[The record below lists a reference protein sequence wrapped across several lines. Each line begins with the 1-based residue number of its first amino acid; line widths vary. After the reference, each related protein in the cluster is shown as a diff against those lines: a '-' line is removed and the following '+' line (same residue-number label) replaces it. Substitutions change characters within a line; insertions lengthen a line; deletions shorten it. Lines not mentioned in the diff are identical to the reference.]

1 MDFKDMTI
9 EELEARQAAIVEEL
23 DTAEDLDALEEEAR
37 SIKEELETRKN
48 NEAKKAAIRSSVAMG
63 EGVKVRDFVQEVE
76 KEMSPEEVR
85 NSKEYIDAF
94 ARYIKTNDDS
104 ECRAILLSKNA
115 AANGQV
121 PVPTY
126 IEGRVRTAWER
137 NGLMELVRKTYIRGN
152 VQVGFEL
159 SATGAV
165 VHTEGADAPTEE
177 TLTFGIV
184 SMVPQSIKKWIRISD
199 EAIDLGGEEF
209 LDYVYDEIT
218 YQIAKAASNQL
229 IALIKAAPAAST
241 ATAAAVASISG
252 APGLAIVAQAIA
264 NLSDDAS
271 NPAIV
276 MNKLT
281 YADFIAAQTQASY
294 AADPFF
300 GLPVIFNNSLDA
312 YSAADAGD
320 EWLIVGDFG
329 YGAQANF
336 PNGDEITIKYDD
348 LSEAQSDLVKLVGR
362 EYVALGVVA
371 PNAFV
376 KVTKAE
382 G

>member
-165 VHTEGADAPTEE
+165 VHAEGADAPTEE

-241 ATAAAVASISG
+241 ATAAAVASITG

>member
-165 VHTEGADAPTEE
+165 VHAEGADAPTEE

-312 YSAADAGD
+312 YSAAEGGE

-336 PNGDEITIKYDD
+336 PNGDEISIKYDD
-348 LSEAQSDLVKLVGR
+348 LSEAESDLVKLVGR

>member
-165 VHTEGADAPTEE
+165 VHAEGADAPTEE

-241 ATAAAVASISG
+241 ATAAAVASITG

-312 YSAADAGD
+312 YSAAEGGE

-336 PNGDEITIKYDD
+336 PNGDEISIKYDD
-348 LSEAQSDLVKLVGR
+348 LSEAESDLVKLVGR

>member
-63 EGVKVRDFVQEVE
+63 EGVKVRDFVQEVK

-165 VHTEGADAPTEE
+165 VHAEGADAPTEE

-312 YSAADAGD
+312 YSAAEGGE

>member
-165 VHTEGADAPTEE
+165 VHAEGADAPTEE

-209 LDYVYDEIT
+209 LDYGYDEIT

-241 ATAAAVASISG
+241 ATAAAVASITG

-329 YGAQANF
+329 YGA
-336 PNGDEITIKYDD
+336 
-348 LSEAQSDLVKLVGR
+348 
-362 EYVALGVVA
+362 
-371 PNAFV
+371 
-376 KVTKAE
+376 
-382 G
+382 

>member
-165 VHTEGADAPTEE
+165 VHAEGADAPTEE

-312 YSAADAGD
+312 YSAAEGGE

>member
-165 VHTEGADAPTEE
+165 VHAEGADAPTEE